1 MSWLTFVLLALV
13 LIFAVQGFRKGM
25 LRMAISMVFFLMVL
39 GVTSWLN
46 PYISDFVREKTTWQ
60 ISIEEK
66 CNEVLLE
73 QLEGSTAGRWVKLV
87 LLGAVF
93 ALSLLAM
100 TVGGFIAGVAVALV
114 AGWVS
119 RRSTASRRPTVSLRD
134 ADIFWVRSPAA
145 MRLAHSSICDNG
157 ATVTWCR

>member
-73 QLEGSTAGRWVKLV
+73 QLEGSTAGRWIKLL

-100 TVGGFIAGVAVALV
+100 TGSTMQAFIYAQ
-114 AGWVS
+114 
-119 RRSTASRRPTVSLRD
+119 
-134 ADIFWVRSPAA
+134 F
-145 MRLAHSSICDNG
+145 
-157 ATVTWCR
+157 

>member
-60 ISIEEK
+60 RTGI
-66 CNEVLLE
+66 LYRR
-73 QLEGSTAGRWVKLV
+73 TA
-87 LLGAVF
+87 
-93 ALSLLAM
+93 
-100 TVGGFIAGVAVALV
+100 
-114 AGWVS
+114 
-119 RRSTASRRPTVSLRD
+119 AS
-134 ADIFWVRSPAA
+134 ADSKRQI
-145 MRLAHSSICDNG
+145 DG
-157 ATVTWCR
+157 K

>member
-60 ISIEEK
+60 IISAF
-66 CNEVLLE
+66 
-73 QLEGSTAGRWVKLV
+73 QLFQQYFITFFFDTDLP
-87 LLGAVF
+87 
-93 ALSLLAM
+93 
-100 TVGGFIAGVAVALV
+100 GGLI
-114 AGWVS
+114 
-119 RRSTASRRPTVSLRD
+119 
-134 ADIFWVRSPAA
+134 
-145 MRLAHSSICDNG
+145 
-157 ATVTWCR
+157 

>member
-73 QLEGSTAGRWVKLV
+73 QLEGRDDLQSITGQ
-87 LLGAVF
+87 VF
-93 ALSLLAM
+93 PCLRR
-100 TVGGFIAGVAVALV
+100 
-114 AGWVS
+114 VS
-119 RRSTASRRPTVSLRD
+119 SRVD
-134 ADIFWVRSPAA
+134 AKPKFPC
-145 MRLAHSSICDNG
+145 MNSS
-157 ATVTWCR
+157 

>member
-73 QLEGSTAGRWVKLV
+73 QLEGRDPPGIPDCLHWFWQLPVPLPSCHRHGSR
-87 LLGAVF
+87 
-93 ALSLLAM
+93 LSLHLPEPH
-100 TVGGFIAGVAVALV
+100 L
-114 AGWVS
+114 
-119 RRSTASRRPTVSLRD
+119 
-134 ADIFWVRSPAA
+134 
-145 MRLAHSSICDNG
+145 
-157 ATVTWCR
+157 